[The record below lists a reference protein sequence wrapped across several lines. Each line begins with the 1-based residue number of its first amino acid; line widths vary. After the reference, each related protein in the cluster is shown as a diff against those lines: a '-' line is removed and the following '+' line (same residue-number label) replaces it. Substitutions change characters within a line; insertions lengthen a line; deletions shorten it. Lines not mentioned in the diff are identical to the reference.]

1 MGRPRKRHVQT
12 SIRFP
17 DKNGQQRGRRRG
29 EKWRGKAPGR
39 KPKLLGRPGSPHT
52 KRPEVARRSAFHIV
66 LRVNREVGSLR
77 RRHMYRAMRA
87 ATIAVALRELNFETQ
102 GAFRIVHISIQRTHV
117 HLIVE
122 GDSKEALAKG
132 LQGFQISA
140 AKHINREYSVRAGLE
155 RRRRGNVFTDRY
167 HQQHLTSPRQARNA
181 MAYVLNNWRKHGEDR
196 RVGRERDRG
205 PDGAARWN
213 VDPYSTGALFGG
225 WQQRVDAELL
235 WRWPETYQPLV
246 VYVPQSWVL
255 RTGWTRHGR
264 VSFHEVPSSSM
275 LER

>member
-1 MGRPRKRHVQT
+1 MSRPRKRHLQT

-52 KRPEVARRSAFHIV
+52 KRPDIKRGSALHIV
-66 LRVNREVGSLR
+66 LRVNRAVGSLR
-77 RRHMYRAMRA
+77 KRHMYRALRA
-87 ATIAVALRELNFETQ
+87 ATIAAALRELHFAKQ

-122 GDSKEALAKG
+122 ADNKEALSKG

-140 AKHINREYSVRAGLE
+140 AKHINREYSEQAGLD

-167 HQQHLTSPRQARNA
+167 HLEHLTSPRQARNVL
-181 MAYVLNNWRKHGEDR
+181 AYVLNNWRKHGEDR
-196 RVGRERDRG
+196 ARNRDAQ
-205 PDGAARWN
+205 AARWN
-213 VDPYSTGALFGG
+213 VDPFSTGALFGG
-225 WQQRVDAELL
+225 WKERTDAELM

-246 VYVPQSWVL
+246 VYVPQSWIL
-255 RTGWTRHGR
+255 RTGWTRHGQ
-264 VSFHEVPSSSM
+264 VSFHEVPARAKASA
-275 LER
+275 